1 MAFDINQHELAID
14 IYMCPLHPEPPF
26 TSLPTLYL
34 WVVPELQL
42 WLPASFIEL
51 TLAI

>member
-26 TSLPTLYL
+26 HLPPHFIPLGFPRAPAL
-34 WVVPELQL
+34 VV
-42 WLPASFIEL
+42 SFMH
-51 TLAI
+51 